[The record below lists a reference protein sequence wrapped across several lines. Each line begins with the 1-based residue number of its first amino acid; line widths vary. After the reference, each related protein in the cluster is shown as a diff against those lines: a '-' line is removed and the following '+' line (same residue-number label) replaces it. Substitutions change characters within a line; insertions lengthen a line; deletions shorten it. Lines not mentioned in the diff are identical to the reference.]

1 SLGGPGPRAESMDD
15 RVSEH
20 RLGRFNDPPERCRPR
35 RWGNAW
41 AESDCRRRQGASC
54 RCRLGDV
61 ERTGG
66 AREQEPPQFG
76 PVPRVGLRED
86 ALQMRPAAA
95 PATATSLTLPPPGTR
110 TATSASASVRLYS
123 PVPPDRKPTS
133 RLPPG
138 TPLPARHIWRQ
149 TVGVSGAPPTP

>member
-1 SLGGPGPRAESMDD
+1 MIACLSTGWVDSTIRPSGAVLGDGETPGPSPTAGGGKGPLAG
-15 RVSEH
+15 VV
-20 RLGRFNDPPERCRPR
+20 
-35 RWGNAW
+35 
-41 AESDCRRRQGASC
+41 
-54 RCRLGDV
+54 GDV

-138 TPLPARHIWRQ
+138 TPLPARH
-149 TVGVSGAPPTP
+149 V